1 MKIIQYLFPARKRTN
16 KISIITKIKSLLLNL
31 DLNINNKTNEVTSKN
46 ELQHKWNRAT
56 LHEMKWNELKSGRNI
71 NNDLVLAGGFYF
83 FHLLIQDRVGANI
96 KNL

>member
-46 ELQHKWNRAT
+46 ELQHK
-56 LHEMKWNELKSGRNI
+56 
-71 NNDLVLAGGFYF
+71 
-83 FHLLIQDRVGANI
+83 
-96 KNL
+96 